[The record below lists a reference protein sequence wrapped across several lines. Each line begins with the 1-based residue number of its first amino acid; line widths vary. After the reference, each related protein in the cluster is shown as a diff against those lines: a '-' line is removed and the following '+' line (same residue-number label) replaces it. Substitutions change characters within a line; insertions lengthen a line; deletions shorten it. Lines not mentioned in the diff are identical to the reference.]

1 MRILHEILS
10 LENQANMLGDIRAM
24 QVVVVFNRSLVFVV
38 NLSDELEELVMVDS
52 LQQVV
57 VLE

>member
-10 LENQANMLGDIRAM
+10 LENQANMLGNIRAM

-38 NLSDELEELVMVDS
+38 NLSDELEELVMVYS

>member
-10 LENQANMLGDIRAM
+10 LENQANMLGNIRAM

>member
-38 NLSDELEELVMVDS
+38 NLSDELEELVMVYS
-52 LQQVV
+52 L
-57 VLE
+57 

>member
-1 MRILHEILS
+1 MLHEILS

>member
-1 MRILHEILS
+1 
-10 LENQANMLGDIRAM
+10 M

-38 NLSDELEELVMVDS
+38 NLSDELEELVMVYS

>member
-38 NLSDELEELVMVDS
+38 NLSDELEELVMVYS

>member
-1 MRILHEILS
+1 LRILHEILS

-38 NLSDELEELVMVDS
+38 NLSDELEELVMVYS

>member
-1 MRILHEILS
+1 
-10 LENQANMLGDIRAM
+10 M

-38 NLSDELEELVMVDS
+38 NLSDELEELVMVYR

>member
-1 MRILHEILS
+1 LRILHEILS